1 MSGLLTLASMLI
13 VGLMLRAGGEVGHAG
28 GDVFTTIDD
37 PGASLN
43 EGTAAV
49 GINQQGDIVGSYG
62 APNGRRS
69 GFLLQRGHFVTLT
82 YPHPATG
89 GMAGTFVTGINT
101 QGEIVGSYLDWASH
115 LHGFLWRQGRYTP
128 LDDPRAG
135 ATGSTQAWGINAHGD
150 IVGAFVG
157 TNRHLHG
164 FLLRQGRYST
174 LDDPRAA
181 PSLGSVAT
189 GINARG
195 EISGYYLDRTRTVHG
210 FLLRQNRYSTLDDPR
225 AQTGAFL
232 GTFAYGI
239 NDQGDTVGSFSE
251 GSADGDRSRGDH
263 GFVWHQ
269 GQFLAIDHPEA
280 GTNGYRHTRVYG
292 MNDVGDVVGSYT
304 DGGFRTHGFTYGVT
318 FAAQLAQGSS
328 TILPAVRYPVP

>member
-101 QGEIVGSYLDWASH
+101 QGEIVGSYLDWAS
-115 LHGFLWRQGRYTP
+115 
-128 LDDPRAG
+128 
-135 ATGSTQAWGINAHGD
+135 
-150 IVGAFVG
+150 
-157 TNRHLHG
+157 HLHG

-280 GTNGYRHTRVYG
+280 GTNGYRHTCVYG